1 MAQMYWFDEGHLLTD
16 TKNSKYEALDSIRTE
31 RRIILTGTP
40 IQNNLGEL
48 FAIVQFVKPFI
59 LNSRKRFKSIF
70 EEPINIALSNDATES
85 EIKKGKQRMALL
97 YRELEP
103 FMHRRT
109 SHLLQRQLLPKHEMV
124 IYVKQSRAQADLYK
138 LYLNEKQRLQAST
151 EGSISLLHTSLSSV
165 FGTIR
170 IPLNST
176 LMPEGGGKKD
186 QHQVPTRCFK

>member
-1 MAQMYWFDEGHLLTD
+1 MQRGLATRGT
-16 TKNSKYEALDSIRTE
+16 
-31 RRIILTGTP
+31 RRGLAREESGTP

-109 SHLLQRQLLPKHEMV
+109 SHLLQRQLPPKHEMV
-124 IYVKQSRAQADLYK
+124 IYVKQSRAQADLYTLEFRIK
-138 LYLNEKQRLQAST
+138 DLYDICNQYENIA
-151 EGSISLLHTSLSSV
+151 
-165 FGTIR
+165 R
-170 IPLNST
+170 ILA
-176 LMPEGGGKKD
+176 
-186 QHQVPTRCFK
+186 Q